1 MIHIKYSRHETRLQV
16 RGHAGFAPEGQD
28 IVCAGISALLCALAM
43 HPLTQDMHIEHD
55 WMVLLPIAGAE
66 DVMRPYYDMIHA
78 AMQDIAHQHPLHVC
92 VHDIL

>member
-1 MIHIKYSRHETRLQV
+1 MIHIKYSRREVRLQV

-28 IVCAGISALLCALAM
+28 IVCAGISALFGALAM

-55 WMVLLPIAGAE
+55 WKVLQPLQGAE

-78 AMQDIAHQHPLHVC
+78 AMQDIACQHPLHVC
-92 VHDIL
+92 THEIL